1 MILVGAHSTLLAIHP
16 EATLRSNL
24 FILCLL
30 VLATTLCL
38 VGAHT

>member
-1 MILVGAHSTLLAIHP
+1 MILVGAHATLLAIHP
-16 EATLRSNL
+16 EATLLSNL